1 MSFYDERA
9 YQNKDI
15 LEKMFLEGLSSKQIA
30 KQLHISYKLVNLWL
44 VKHNLVIRSSEMTF
58 P

>member
-44 VKHNLVIRSSEMTF
+44 VKHNLITRTPEMNF

>member
-15 LEKMFLEGLSSKQIA
+15 LEKMFLQGLSSKQIA

-44 VKHNLVIRSSEMTF
+44 VKHNLVTRNSEMQF

>member
-15 LEKMFLEGLSSKQIA
+15 LEKMFLQGLSSKQIA

-44 VKHNLVIRSSEMTF
+44 VKHNLVTRNSEMSF